1 MVDLANLFETD
12 EISREIDPDWTREQL
27 LESDGLYSLSKVADH
42 LGLDKRKIRELA
54 REEEKAGV
62 DIYAVYGLKKIEGSQ
77 WKILMR
83 NFKKAYPDL
92 ADAYAAQEVPE
103 DIQRI
108 TMPLSRR
115 AFFDLRGY
123 YKLKEIIEQGFLPFE
138 HREVIAYLNRLE
150 DPRAEAGAWKGPKE
164 WYVDFEPFVI
174 NLHKHFTR

>member
-1 MVDLANLFETD
+1 MVNLANLFQTD
-12 EISREIDPDWTREQL
+12 EISREIEHDWSEQDL

-62 DIYAVYGLKKIEGSQ
+62 DIYETYGLKKIEGSQ

-83 NFKKAYPDL
+83 QFKEVYPDFKHR
-92 ADAYAAQEVPE
+92 YALQEVKE
-103 DIQRI
+103 NI
-108 TMPLSRR
+108 RR
-115 AFFDLRGY
+115 LPPSLTRKEFFALRGY
-123 YKLKEIIEQGFLPFE
+123 FKLKEVIGQGFLPFE

-150 DPRAEAGAWKGPKE
+150 DPRNEAGAWKGPKE
-164 WYVDFEPFVI
+164 WYVDFEPFII